1 MAHETTKNKIP
12 KNKKVQKNG
21 RIPKDKRAPK
31 NGRERGSRDRRESGS
46 ERKLQHE
53 KRSESERRSENERI
67 SKNGRKT
74 ENKKTRRTKAR
85 IKRTFKARIFEMVFR
100 NRKELLQ
107 LYNAVN
113 GTDYR
118 NPELL
123 EINTL
128 ENAVYMSMH
137 NDLSFIIDLRLN
149 LYEHQST
156 YNPNLPLRDLMYVSD
171 LYSEITKNA
180 NLYGTRLIRIP
191 TPRFIVFY
199 NGTEPR
205 PDCETLKLSDAFTI
219 REDKVSLELEVTV
232 LNINPGHNEEL
243 LNACRTL
250 RDYSEYTARVRRYAR
265 DMKLEDAVELAITE
279 CIREGVLA
287 EFLSRNRAE
296 AVKVS
301 IYEYNEEEHMRQ
313 EREASWEDGR
323 EEGRREGR
331 EEGREEGRREEREE
345 EREKMTR
352 LIVVLLNA
360 GRQQDLLRACGDRN
374 YMRKM
379 LREFQLDS

>member
-1 MAHETTKNKIP
+1 
-12 KNKKVQKNG
+12 
-21 RIPKDKRAPK
+21 
-31 NGRERGSRDRRESGS
+31 
-46 ERKLQHE
+46 
-53 KRSESERRSENERI
+53 
-67 SKNGRKT
+67 
-74 ENKKTRRTKAR
+74 
-85 IKRTFKARIFEMVFR
+85 MVFR

-296 AVKVS
+296 
-301 IYEYNEEEHMRQ
+301 
-313 EREASWEDGR
+313 REASWEDGREEGRREGREEGRREGR